1 MLDVAERGTHDA
13 IGSRAFSDPAR
24 RVAAMGRAVAEG
36 LLAGGVAPVIK
47 HMPGHGRARVD
58 SHYELPVVDA
68 ARSDLQARLRAVCAL
83 SDLPMA
89 MSAHVVFT
97 AIDPRPP
104 GDDVADRGRE
114 IMRGDIGFDGL
125 IMSDDLSM
133 KALNGPFD
141 ERAAASS
148 RRGSMSSSIAT
159 AISRRLAPWRPLRRS
174 LPASR
179 CVEPMPRSQRSPRL
193 ERSMRSGPSGS
204 WPRSRQNWASP
215 ERAAGL
221 AAPRRAARVRFC
233 TRRWPTFVYLR
244 AAFSVGP
251 VRGPWTIAHLP
262 LIEREG
268 SQCFPTRNSACFAI
282 ADISGYTHF
291 VSGVE
296 LDHAQ
301 DIIADIMDTLVKALR
316 PPFRLAKFEGDA
328 AFVYA
333 LERKVDGSLLQDS
346 IEQAYF
352 AFRRR
357 LRNIK
362 EANNCECQACSRMQ
376 SLDVKFV
383 VHHGEFI
390 RQKMSGR
397 EELAG
402 REVILVHRLLKNDVA
417 KTFGAH
423 AYALYSDACIRA
435 MGIDPVGAGS
445 RRDRR
450 GD

>member
-1 MLDVAERGTHDA
+1 MLPNT
-13 IGSRAFSDPAR
+13 
-24 RVAAMGRAVAEG
+24 
-36 LLAGGVAPVIK
+36 
-47 HMPGHGRARVD
+47 
-58 SHYELPVVDA
+58 EL
-68 ARSDLQARLRAVCAL
+68 
-83 SDLPMA
+83 
-89 MSAHVVFT
+89 
-97 AIDPRPP
+97 
-104 GDDVADRGRE
+104 
-114 IMRGDIGFDGL
+114 
-125 IMSDDLSM
+125 
-133 KALNGPFD
+133 
-141 ERAAASS
+141 
-148 RRGSMSSSIAT
+148 
-159 AISRRLAPWRPLRRS
+159 
-174 LPASR
+174 
-179 CVEPMPRSQRSPRL
+179 
-193 ERSMRSGPSGS
+193 
-204 WPRSRQNWASP
+204 
-215 ERAAGL
+215 
-221 AAPRRAARVRFC
+221 
-233 TRRWPTFVYLR
+233 
-244 AAFSVGP
+244 
-251 VRGPWTIAHLP
+251 
-262 LIEREG
+262 
-268 SQCFPTRNSACFAI
+268 ACFAI

-333 LERKVDGSLLQDS
+333 LEGKVDGSLLQDS

-417 KTFGAH
+417 TTFGAR

-435 MGIDPVGAGS
+435 MGIDPVAQGLVEIVEAVDHIGEVRCWVSDLDQAWSNENNVKRRIVELADAIGVLETDFPAPRAAVWDLITTPGHRPRWQASDGVVENNVKGRRGAGTQNHCMHGKEAVVEDILDWRPFDHITLTTLLPAPGAPKILMSYVFAERPNGDTHFEVRFAKPKPKDLPFWRHVWPNVQAKFAGEFEILRVLLAERAADDEPPLAVPHERS
-445 RRDRR
+445 RTHAVPAQ
-450 GD
+450 